1 MQKLKIFKL
10 FGYIAIISLVIF
22 LQSCNNNF
30 NKHPN
35 EIIIGISSD
44 IESTN
49 PLFSYTVNEGNI
61 SELLYMSLIQ
71 YKWDNKSGELID
83 EPMLAKDWYWNSD
96 SSSVTLE
103 LRNDVYWSDGV
114 PFSAADVVFS
124 YDLYSDPIVQSSR
137 YGTFESF
144 ETDTSLH
151 IDVNQTFD
159 IESPFKIKINFK
171 KNIPSDLIDLTVPL
185 IPKHIFQNIDRKNLV
200 TIEKQI
206 KPVTDGPFNV
216 AEWQKNQAI
225 ILKSNDNS
233 FLHKFSGAKEIIFK
247 VIPDYTSRITQ
258 LREGEIDL
266 TEDIK
271 SEDLKQLSGIKDLRL
286 NPIKGREYDYLAWNN
301 IDPEV
306 YTKNNKIVPNK
317 IFGDEKVREALT
329 YAINRQ
335 EILHEFLK
343 DQGELASG
351 PIAPIFKNAID
362 TLLKPL
368 EFDPKKAAKMLADD
382 GWKDINKSGVL
393 EKNGIKFSFTLY
405 IPSGNPLREF
415 AATII
420 KNDLK
425 EIGVDIKIETLEPQ
439 VFFERMFKHELDAW
453 MAGWSVAV
461 PLDMKSYWYSDLK
474 KTPMNFSC
482 YQNINADKILMKIDT
497 EKNKLIKNQLYKEL
511 EGIIYKDNPVT
522 FLYWINNNV
531 VYNKRIK
538 DINISPLGA
547 VYHAWNWT
555 LNK

>member
-1 MQKLKIFKL
+1 MQILKKINF
-10 FGYIAIISLVIF
+10 FGYIVFILLIVI
-22 LQSCNNNF
+22 LQSCSNNF

-35 EIIIGISSD
+35 AIIIGISSD

-49 PLFSYTVNEGNI
+49 PLFSYTVNEGDI

-71 YKWDNKSGELID
+71 YKWDEKSGELID
-83 EPMLAKDWYWNSD
+83 EPMLAKDWSWNSD
-96 SSSVTLE
+96 SSSVTLD

-114 PFSAADVVFS
+114 QFTAEDVVFS
-124 YDLYSDPIVQSSR
+124 FDLYSDPIVQSSR
-137 YGTFESF
+137 YGTFKTF
-144 ETDTSLH
+144 EADTTLH
-151 IDVNQTFD
+151 IDINRTFEV
-159 IESPFKIKINFK
+159 ESPFKLRINFK
-171 KNIPSDLIDLTVPL
+171 KNIPPDLIDLTVPL
-185 IPKHIFQNIDRKNLV
+185 IPKHIFQNIDRKNLI

-206 KPVTDGPFNV
+206 KPVTDGPFYL

-225 ILKSNDNS
+225 ILKSNERS
-233 FLHKFSGAKEIIFK
+233 FLHKPSGAKEIIFK
-247 VIPDYTSRITQ
+247 VVPDYLSRITQ

-271 SEDLKQLSGIKDLRL
+271 TEDLKQLSGKKYLQL
-286 NPIKGREYDYLAWNN
+286 MPIKGREYDYLAWNN
-301 IDPEV
+301 IDPES
-306 YTKNNKIVPNK
+306 YKKDNKIVPNK

-329 YAINRQ
+329 YAINRN

-343 DQGELASG
+343 DQGELAVG

-368 EFDPKKAAKMLADD
+368 QFNPKKAAKILADE
-382 GWKDINKSGVL
+382 GWQDINKTGVL
-393 EKNGIKFSFTLY
+393 EKNGMKFSFSLF

-425 EIGVDIKIETLEPQ
+425 EIGVDVKIETLEPQ
-439 VFFERMFKHELDAW
+439 VFFERMFKHEFDAW
-453 MAGWSVAV
+453 MAGWSVAI

-482 YQNINADKILMKIDT
+482 YQNKNADKIIMKIDS
-497 EKNKLIKNQLYKEL
+497 EKNKNIKNHLYKEL
-511 EGIIYKDNPVT
+511 EQIIYKDNPVT

-531 VYNKRIK
+531 MYNKRIK

-555 LNK
+555 LNN

>member
-1 MQKLKIFKL
+1 MQILKKINLFEYIVFIFL
-10 FGYIAIISLVIF
+10 IVF

-49 PLFSYTVNEGNI
+49 SLFSYTVNEGNI

-71 YKWDNKSGELID
+71 YKWDDKSGELID
-83 EPMLAKDWYWNSD
+83 EPMLAKNWNWNSD

-114 PFSAADVVFS
+114 PFTAADVAFS
-124 YDLYSDPIVQSSR
+124 YDLYSDPSVQSSR
-137 YGTFESF
+137 YGTFKSF
-144 ETDTSLH
+144 VTDTSLH
-151 IDVNQTFD
+151 IDINKTFD

-171 KNIPSDLIDLTVPL
+171 KNIPPDLIDLTVPL
-185 IPKHIFQNIDRKNLV
+185 IPKHIFQNIDRKNLI
-200 TIEKQI
+200 TIEKQLN
-206 KPVTDGPFNV
+206 PVTDGPFNF

-225 ILKSNDNS
+225 ILKSNDKS
-233 FLHKFSGAKEIIFK
+233 FLHKSSGAKEIIFK
-247 VIPDYTSRITQ
+247 IIPDYTSRLIQ
-258 LREGEIDL
+258 LKEGEIDL
-266 TEDIK
+266 AEDIK
-271 SEDLKQLSGIKDLRL
+271 SEDLKQLSGIKNLRL

-301 IDPEV
+301 IDPEI
-306 YTKNNKIVPNK
+306 YKKNNKIVPNK
-317 IFGDEKVREALT
+317 IFGDQKVREALT
-329 YAINRQ
+329 YAINRK

-343 DQGELASG
+343 DQGEIASG
-351 PIAPIFKNAID
+351 PVAPIFKNALD

-368 EFDPKKAAKMLADD
+368 GFDPKKAAKILADD

-393 EKNGIKFSFTLY
+393 EKNGIKFSFSLY

-425 EIGVDIKIETLEPQ
+425 EIGVDVKIETLEPQ
-439 VFFERMFKHELDAW
+439 VFFERMFKHEFDSW
-453 MAGWSVAV
+453 MAGWSVAI
-461 PLDMKSYWYSDLK
+461 PLDMKSFWYSDLK

-482 YQNINADKILMKIDT
+482 YQNINADKILLKIDT
-497 EKNKLIKNQLYKEL
+497 EKNNEIRNQLYKEL
-511 EGIIYKDNPVT
+511 ERIIYKDNPVT

-531 VYNKRIK
+531 VYNKRINN
-538 DINISPLGA
+538 INITPLGA

-555 LNK
+555 LNN